1 MQRDTQTW
9 AKGTGTD
16 PQSQPV
22 QPKGTQAS
30 VAVLRVPLNV
40 FFHYCPGQKVSAA
53 YYYTLE
59 NSWWVKGTA
68 VSLSGSTSW
77 WKDSR
82 GRLATLERET
92 FAEKKK
98 KKKWHFTPPLCSSA
112 RTDQTNSGGGGP
124 EGALRW
130 SGVQRREGRTLP
142 WFRAPAPRN
151 SPILEYWSVLF
162 FCLFVFF
169 SFFFFFFIS

>member
-98 KKKWHFTPPLCSSA
+98 KRSGTLPLPYA
-112 RTDQTNSGGGGP
+112 LVPGP
-124 EGALRW
+124 IKLTVGEEALRGPW
-130 SGVQRREGRTLP
+130 DGVGSRGGKVGHYPDSEPQPLG
-142 WFRAPAPRN
+142 
-151 SPILEYWSVLF
+151 ILQYWSTGLFYFFVCLF
-162 FCLFVFF
+162 FFLF
-169 SFFFFFFIS
+169 SFSFL